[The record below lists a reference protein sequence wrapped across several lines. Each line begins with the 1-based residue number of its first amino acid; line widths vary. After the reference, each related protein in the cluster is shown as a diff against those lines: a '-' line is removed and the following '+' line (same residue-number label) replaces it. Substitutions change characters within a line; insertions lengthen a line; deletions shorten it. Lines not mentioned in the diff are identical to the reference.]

1 MSHAEFAP
9 QSGRPANEPPGQP
22 PRAEIIDRYRRFRAI
37 STRHNRAALKGLSSE
52 ALMEQA
58 RRLGAARGRTLLL
71 GSEDELT
78 FVFDLVLYTSQGGR
92 KRPIDRYAASQRLEQ
107 NSDEARVLSAMLAAR
122 FVLIRVERR
131 HPEAGL
137 IVRDLIREHEFW
149 LVDQGLEATAPPGSQ
164 LATRVYSP
172 DDFHMAAGVFV
183 PLEGALL
190 RSALE
195 RRPLLLRMHVNE
207 AVEDRRF
214 AEAIYREAIR
224 SGVMERV
231 RFQDPPGS
239 AEAAA

>member
-1 MSHAEFAP
+1 
-9 QSGRPANEPPGQP
+9 
-22 PRAEIIDRYRRFRAI
+22 
-37 STRHNRAALKGLSSE
+37 
-52 ALMEQA
+52 MEQA
-58 RRLGAARGRTLLL
+58 RRLGAARGRTLTL

-78 FVFDLVLYTSQGGR
+78 FVFDLMLYASQGGR
-92 KRPIDRYAASQRLEQ
+92 KRPLDRYAASQRLEQ

-137 IVRDLIREHEFW
+137 IVRDLMREQEFW
-149 LVDQGLEATAPPGSQ
+149 LVDQGLEATAPPGIQ

-190 RSALE
+190 RGALE
-195 RRPLLLRMHVNE
+195 RRPLLLRMHPDE

-224 SGVMERV
+224 SGVTDRV
-231 RFQDPPGS
+231 RFQDLTGM